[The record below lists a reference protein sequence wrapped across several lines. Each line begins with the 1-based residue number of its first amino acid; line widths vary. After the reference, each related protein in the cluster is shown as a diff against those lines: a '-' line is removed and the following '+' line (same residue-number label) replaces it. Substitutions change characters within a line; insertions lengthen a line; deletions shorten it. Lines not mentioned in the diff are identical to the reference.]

1 MDNIYKNHYNTNMK
15 RLDREKDEQL
25 VTLYQQGNDKA
36 FDTLL
41 KRYKDR
47 VYSYI
52 LLVVKNA
59 DQAEDIFQETLI
71 KAVLTIKQ
79 GHYKENGKFISWLIR
94 IAHNIIIDIYRQGKN
109 KDDIFESGIKDD
121 LLNNIPLIDF
131 NIEDI
136 IINEQVLKDVRKL
149 IDYLPENQQEVIRLH
164 FYMNLN
170 FREIAEITKVSINT
184 AIGRMRYALVNLR
197 QLAKDRNMVLELH

>member
-59 DQAEDIFQETLI
+59 DQAEDIFQF
-71 KAVLTIKQ
+71 
-79 GHYKENGKFISWLIR
+79 GSR
-94 IAHNIIIDIYRQGKN
+94 
-109 KDDIFESGIKDD
+109 
-121 LLNNIPLIDF
+121 P
-131 NIEDI
+131 
-136 IINEQVLKDVRKL
+136 
-149 IDYLPENQQEVIRLH
+149 RL
-164 FYMNLN
+164 
-170 FREIAEITKVSINT
+170 V
-184 AIGRMRYALVNLR
+184 
-197 QLAKDRNMVLELH
+197 